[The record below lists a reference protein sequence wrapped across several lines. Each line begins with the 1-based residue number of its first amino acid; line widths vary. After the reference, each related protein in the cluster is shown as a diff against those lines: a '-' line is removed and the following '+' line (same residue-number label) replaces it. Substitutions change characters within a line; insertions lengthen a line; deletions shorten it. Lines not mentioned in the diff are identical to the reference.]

1 MRIEKESTD
10 PKRPFDNLQPI
21 IESLIAGGNVAVDG
35 RWVLDPGGWA
45 YRLARPIDFGR
56 LRSQFEFPSTVSLGE
71 RHDSVHDQLSWC
83 VIEGPGARSRM
94 DPSPRDDVH

>member
-45 YRLARPIDFGR
+45 YRLARPID
-56 LRSQFEFPSTVSLGE
+56 
-71 RHDSVHDQLSWC
+71 SVHDQLSWC